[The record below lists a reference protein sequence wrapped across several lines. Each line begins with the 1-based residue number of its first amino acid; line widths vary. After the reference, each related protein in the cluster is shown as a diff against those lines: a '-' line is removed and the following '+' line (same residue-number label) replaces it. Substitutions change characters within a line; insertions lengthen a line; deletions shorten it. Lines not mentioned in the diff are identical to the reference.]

1 MPPATGIA
9 GTFVGSSSDARR
21 TLLTVALGEILIIL
35 GLSPVVAVVPGL
47 AAALG
52 VGAAE
57 GAWVL
62 TVFILALAGTLLVS
76 GRLGDL
82 VGHRRMFGLGA
93 VVYAAGAGLGGSA
106 PGLGVLLIARA
117 AQGVGAAM
125 VSGNNLAILTRAIPP
140 SHHGKAIAIVATA
153 ASIVAV
159 LGAGLGTA
167 AIAFG
172 GWRLLFLGA
181 IPLAVWAAVRARRLP
196 GSATERGP
204 VSVDWAGAGLL
215 VLTMT
220 LLAVALNHP
229 HGTASEAIMPLF
241 HAWLPLLALVSGVGF
256 VAVERRVR
264 VPLMDWRQLRNRAFA
279 AAIGVNSVLH
289 LTMMGALFL
298 GPLLVVRGLGLG
310 DTAGGM
316 LMVVVQSSVVGTA
329 FLGGWLYDRTRA
341 PWIRP
346 AATMPLALGFLGW
359 AMAALTGSYA
369 GVLLAGFIAGLG
381 SGVLLSSNNAVIMAS
396 LPADARG
403 VASGMLETTRHFGHA
418 FGVTIPTAIVALVA
432 ASAGPA
438 AGEAAI
444 LQRGF
449 FWASL
454 AMAAISGLGTLLALV
469 QPQSGR
475 LHGEEGVLLTQLT

>member
-1 MPPATGIA
+1 MTAFI
-9 GTFVGSSSDARR
+9 GSPSHARR
-21 TLLTVALGEILIIL
+21 TLLTVTLGEILIIL
-35 GLSPVVAVVPGL
+35 GLTPVVAVVPGL

-82 VGHRRMFGLGA
+82 VGHRRVFALGA
-93 VVYAAGAGLGGSA
+93 VVYAAGAAVAGAA
-106 PGLGVLLIARA
+106 PGLGLLLLGRA
-117 AQGVGAAM
+117 AQGVGGAM
-125 VSGNNLAILTRAIPP
+125 VSGNNLAILTRAVAP
-140 SHHGKAIAIVATA
+140 SHHGRAIAVVATA

-167 AIAFG
+167 AIALG
-172 GWRLLFLGA
+172 GWPLLFLGT
-181 IPLAVWAAVRARRLP
+181 IPAALWAAVRARRLP
-196 GSATERGP
+196 GSAAELGP
-204 VSVDWAGAGLL
+204 VSVDWAGASLL

-220 LLAVALNHP
+220 LLAIALNHP
-229 HGTASEAIMPLF
+229 HGTTSQAVMEVF
-241 HAWLPLLALVSGVGF
+241 HVWLPLLALAAGAACVI
-256 VAVERRVR
+256 VERRVR
-264 VPLMDWRQLRNRAFA
+264 VPLMDWRQLRDRAFA

-289 LTMMGALFL
+289 LTMMGALYL

-316 LMVVVQSSVVGTA
+316 LTVVVNSSVVGTA
-329 FLGGWLYDRTRA
+329 FLGGWLFDRTRA
-341 PWIRP
+341 AWIRP
-346 AATMPLALGFLGW
+346 GATLTLALGFLGW
-359 AMAALTGSYA
+359 ATAALAENYA
-369 GVLLAGFIAGLG
+369 GVMAAGFVAGLG

-396 LPADARG
+396 LPGEARG

-438 AGEAAI
+438 ASQAVI
-444 LQRGF
+444 LRDGF

-454 AMAAISGLGTLLALV
+454 AMAGISGLGTLLALV
-469 QPQSGR
+469 PHR
-475 LHGEEGVLLTQLT
+475 PARRDAEKPVLLSRPT